1 MNTYFYYLLFNF
13 QKKKMNDP
21 NIHVFF
27 FFRLLTEQNWIM
39 LKTTLSQT

>member
-13 QKKKMNDP
+13 QRKMNDP

-27 FFRLLTEQNWIM
+27 LDYWQNRIE
-39 LKTTLSQT
+39 LC